1 MSNLRNGLVEIV
13 YDYSK
18 GKLRARLANSST
30 WVRFPN
36 NLRIAGAIYR
46 VEQLAYSRN
55 CYIAKG
61 DICRVK

>member
-1 MSNLRNGLVEIV
+1 MSDVRNGLVEIV

-18 GKLRARLANSST
+18 GKLRARVANSSV

-36 NLRIAGAIYR
+36 DLRVKGAIYR
-46 VEQLAYSRN
+46 VEELAYNRN

-61 DICRVK
+61 SISRVK